1 MEQLQPC
8 THNPGLRATLTVL
21 ITELQHV
28 GKKLGFD
35 NSKRKRILYSFN
47 QLCIRRSLKGKL
59 CERKEEENKIARSL
73 FQYNLE
79 KMTDLGWSCCQNR

>member
-1 MEQLQPC
+1 M
-8 THNPGLRATLTVL
+8 
-21 ITELQHV
+21 
-28 GKKLGFD
+28 GKELGFD
-35 NSKRKRILYSFN
+35 NSRRKRILCAFN

-59 CERKEEENKIARSL
+59 CERKGEEENKLARSL

>member
-1 MEQLQPC
+1 M
-8 THNPGLRATLTVL
+8 
-21 ITELQHV
+21 

-35 NSKRKRILYSFN
+35 NSRRKRIFYAFN

-59 CERKEEENKIARSL
+59 CERKKEEENKLARSL
-73 FQYNLE
+73 FQCNLE

>member
-1 MEQLQPC
+1 MEQSQPC

-47 QLCIRRSLKGKL
+47 QLCIRRSLKEKL

>member
-1 MEQLQPC
+1 M
-8 THNPGLRATLTVL
+8 
-21 ITELQHV
+21 

-35 NSKRKRILYSFN
+35 SSRRKRILYAFN

-59 CERKEEENKIARSL
+59 CERKKEEKNKKLARSL

-79 KMTDLGWSCCQNR
+79 KMTDLGWSFCQNR